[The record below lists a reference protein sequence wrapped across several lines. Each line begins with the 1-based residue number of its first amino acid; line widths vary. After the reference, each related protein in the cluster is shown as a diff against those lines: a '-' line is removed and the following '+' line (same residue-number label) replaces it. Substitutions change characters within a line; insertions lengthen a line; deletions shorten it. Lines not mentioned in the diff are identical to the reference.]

1 MNIKVK
7 NQKGQIALI
16 MLLVTA
22 VALTLGL
29 SASKRIVTETKID
42 TDEESLKQA
51 FNTAESGID
60 YYLGTGSTEYQA
72 SDSDSKAFIST
83 REIVGT
89 GNTLVST
96 TSVPQNKRF
105 NFWLVAHDSNGN
117 VNYSDTSNY
126 DGTVFYICV
135 ENAFTG
141 SVGVD
146 YFYSQTSGA
155 LGTVGVGRTGAN
167 LGANI
172 ISGFASI
179 SPANNSCVTGYKTVA
194 TYNRGGVYTD
204 NTPLLVS
211 VVPYFGSTRV
221 MLRVGSGVSI
231 PSQGKEIASKG
242 IVGDENTGVRRTV
255 RVMDTFD
262 FPDIFFEGLT
272 SESGVITSE

>member
-1 MNIKVK
+1 
-7 NQKGQIALI
+7 
-16 MLLVTA
+16 
-22 VALTLGL
+22 LTLGL
-29 SASKRIVTETKID
+29 SASKRIVTTTRID
-42 TDEESLKQA
+42 SDEESLKQA

-72 SDSDSKAFIST
+72 SDSDSKAFISV
-83 REIVGT
+83 REIIGT

-117 VNYSDTSNY
+117 INYSDTTNY
-126 DGTVFYICV
+126 DGSVFYVCV
-135 ENAFTG
+135 ENAFIG

-146 YFYSQTSGA
+146 YFYSNTVAS
-155 LGTVGVGRTGAN
+155 LGTVGIGRTGGN

-172 ISGFASI
+172 ISGFANI
-179 SPANNSCVTGYKTVA
+179 SPANNSCVPGYKRVA
-194 TYNRGGVYTD
+194 TYTRGGVYTD

-221 MLRVGSGVSI
+221 MLQVSSGESI

-272 SESGVITSE
+272 SESGDITSE